1 MNSYR
6 PPPVGIRRWKSY
18 LVNLM
23 FIRLG
28 AYQKTQRKKLQDA
41 ASTTMI
47 NPIMEL
53 LSRQAQQQ
61 EINKMF

>member
-1 MNSYR
+1 
-6 PPPVGIRRWKSY
+6 
-18 LVNLM
+18 M

>member
-1 MNSYR
+1 MNSYH
-6 PPPVGIRRWKSY
+6 PPCWELEGENPSWETSGLLDWEHIK
-18 LVNLM
+18 
-23 FIRLG
+23 
-28 AYQKTQRKKLQDA
+28 KTQRKKLQDA